1 MTLNQMALEQLRKDV
16 GEEVFPL
23 ILGQFREEL
32 TRQHSAVA
40 QAVEQ
45 HDHTAL
51 AESAHSLKS
60 TARTIGLDELA
71 DAAARTE
78 QLCRAGEAAGVTEAQ
93 RLIAVCAQAQA
104 MLQGVS

>member
-1 MTLNQMALEQLRKDV
+1 MTLNQSALNQLRKDV

-32 TRQHSAVA
+32 TRQHGALAHAVG
-40 QAVEQ
+40 QQDHPAV
-45 HDHTAL
+45 

-60 TARTIGLDELA
+60 TARTIGLDALA

-78 QLCRAGEAAGVTEAQ
+78 ELCRAGEAAGVSEAQ
-93 RLIAVCAQAQA
+93 QLIAACEQAQA
-104 MLQGVS
+104 LLQSLS

>member
-1 MTLNQMALEQLRKDV
+1 MNLNQSALEQLRKDV

-32 TRQHSAVA
+32 TRQHSALA

-45 HDHTAL
+45 HNHTAL
-51 AESAHSLKS
+51 AECAHSLKS
-60 TARTIGLDELA
+60 TARTIGLDALA

-78 QLCRAGEAAGVTEAQ
+78 QLCRAGEAAGVSEAQ
-93 RLIAVCAQAQA
+93 QLIAVCAQAQA
-104 MLQGVS
+104 VLQTLS